1 MRVLT
6 VGLIV
11 LMVVV
16 GFGCS
21 NSGQN
26 EYVLDSTYNSQYYS
40 VCYPADIF
48 YIAGTNSSFTVRTYP
63 KVRDYTSRLE
73 VPYHGDTQLTYIAVE
88 NSKAIYGDLDSV
100 SGWVQSRYGNLHEEV
115 SVSQI
120 TFRGHKAVEFTPVNI
135 GDIEKILIIPF
146 DGWLGIAS
154 VYKTAYTKTANNIL
168 KTLLLKKPSYPT
180 EKMFQRILT
189 KCTVFEIDD
198 LWSKLVGYDSV
209 DFSWSKTY
217 PDPINTSN
225 IRKVDTLTVQVGDEE
240 LEITTW
246 DGKTNIFEL
255 DTPED
260 WSVIRFNKDTYTI
273 LPNKYLDKP
282 EFLFWNRVD
291 SNIETNGY
299 YNWDSLYYFEAFPNI
314 SPKITVDVDYEDR
327 SIFGNVEVMLKL
339 DPDYNEC
346 ELNKTIFL
354 GYWANKTETQEDGN
368 IIERY
373 DIPFD
378 GWIATVKIYSTPN
391 EYDTVKGI
399 AETLAFKTNPN
410 THYNANRYDFKTR
423 AGDRIEDLVSMW
435 DFIDIDFEKLDESGG
450 IIKFDGGTFI
460 IEPQDNEMDIIETV
474 RFEPQKIEKVEDVI
488 MENP

>member
-1 MRVLT
+1 
-6 VGLIV
+6 
-11 LMVVV
+11 
-16 GFGCS
+16 
-21 NSGQN
+21 
-26 EYVLDSTYNSQYYS
+26 
-40 VCYPADIF
+40 
-48 YIAGTNSSFTVRTYP
+48 
-63 KVRDYTSRLE
+63 
-73 VPYHGDTQLTYIAVE
+73 
-88 NSKAIYGDLDSV
+88 
-100 SGWVQSRYGNLHEEV
+100 
-115 SVSQI
+115 
-120 TFRGHKAVEFTPVNI
+120 
-135 GDIEKILIIPF
+135 
-146 DGWLGIAS
+146 
-154 VYKTAYTKTANNIL
+154 
-168 KTLLLKKPSYPT
+168 
-180 EKMFQRILT
+180 MFQRILT